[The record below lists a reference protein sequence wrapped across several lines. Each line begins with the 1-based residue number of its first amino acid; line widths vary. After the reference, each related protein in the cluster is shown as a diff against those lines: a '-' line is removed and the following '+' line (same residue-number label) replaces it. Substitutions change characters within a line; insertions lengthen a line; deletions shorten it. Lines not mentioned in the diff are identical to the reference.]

1 MPPKRP
7 NKKNSKKNTKGKK
20 AVTAGKKKMNY
31 KQRANFSANRG
42 AIVETKKIISGIRS
56 THLSNLLAEN
66 PTFLPPHSFLS
77 YQQGLGEQYIIGQS
91 IYSKYYSMKI
101 RFDFPTDANA
111 IKNNYKIQ
119 LIHGWM
125 TSPFANDNTFVPLKE
140 SVTRDQLHDVIEARL
155 SPNWN
160 SATDELLFRDKE
172 KRIYQV
178 EGKQWVE
185 PDLRH
190 QIGIPNR
197 YIEHSVSPSWIIQGG
212 LPSVTKKLQWK
223 PMRKL
228 KLEYSNDPD
237 PETGAPVNPF
247 FYPNQSWIPFV
258 CIYTPDFL
266 HAGSGSANQVKVQYS
281 DCHWF
286 TDS

>member
-1 MPPKRP
+1 MTYKKR
-7 NKKNSKKNTKGKK
+7 T
-20 AVTAGKKKMNY
+20 NY
-31 KQRANFSANRG
+31 SSNRG
-42 AIVETKKIISGIRS
+42 AMVETKKIFSGVKS

-77 YQQGLGEQYIIGQS
+77 FQQGLGEQYIIGQN
-91 IYSKYYSMKI
+91 IFSKYYSMKI

-125 TSPFANDNTFVPLKE
+125 TASFALDNTYEPYKSE
-140 SVTRDQLHDVIEARL
+140 TTRDSLADLMKARL
-155 SPNWN
+155 ETNWN
-160 SATDELLFRDKE
+160 SATDELLFNDKE
-172 KRIYQV
+172 KRILKI

-212 LPSVTKKLQWK
+212 LPSVTKKLNWK

-228 KLEYSNDPD
+228 KLEYSNDED
-237 PETGAPVNPF
+237 ASAPLPY

-258 CIYTPDFL
+258 CVYTPDFTN
-266 HAGSGSANQVKVQYS
+266 AGSGTANQVKVQYS